1 MEKDWYL
8 VILMNTSCVK
18 NSYKYGFILRF
29 EEDKADITGIGKEPW
44 HFRYVGKD
52 AAQKIF
58 QNKWTLEEYCLY
70 EGIIP
75 SIKEN
80 Q

>member
-1 MEKDWYL
+1 MYKRQ
-8 VILMNTSCVK
+8 VK